1 MDNIYDQTEHERNS
15 IVQIPEKFAEN
26 AGNTLY
32 SWLGSLWRSIH
43 KGDDMVRGLQ
53 QARGIRL
60 AQLYIDI
67 LEAAQLKDRN
77 GAPVFHRELWHP
89 IIIRRSQRNKSQE
102 NLLVI
107 GGDADKKIGK
117 QPGGGYY
124 EEGTEFEIGRMAAY
138 SEYVTYPIDAEIA
151 GGALSIVDNIIKPA
165 VSMSSERGDF
175 VIRNNTIIFPSE
187 NDPLADG
194 SPFERDDL
202 PNIIDNDGT
211 PGSDVEAVLWAS
223 DVLIDKDYV
232 ADHISY
238 ALGADAPSS
247 DVVKRIINAAW
258 SATTDGLTVELVQT
272 LVAAMLNVPV
282 IQNETETVTDISGEF
297 EDGTLVA
304 TVVRTDK
311 GSYRISPKAKLR
323 ETTKTG
329 AVLKRGML
337 LDKTVRFYPRLNV
350 DSTLDSEISEEL
362 KVDIPSVVIP
372 PEILR
377 GRTNY
382 GIFAMWGD
390 SKVKQADDDENH
402 LYFDVGGDPDDVE
415 AFWKDVW
422 KKSASDG
429 IPMESII
436 GEKDASVSPARFFL
450 RNLVGANTL
459 FIVVDTSMADDASMM
474 RDPMFFDMLSDVVPS
489 AMRLFLVEHSSVNE
503 DKADVVGAYDGSV
516 DMKAALPAVSEGA
529 EPSEERVSYR
539 FVRAT
544 PVKTRGKKEE

>member
-1 MDNIYDQTEHERNS
+1 MENIYEQTEQERNS
-15 IVQIPEKFAEN
+15 IVQIPDGYAAK

-89 IIIRRSQRNKSQE
+89 IIIRRSKRNKSQE

-107 GGDADKKIGK
+107 GGDADKVIGP
-117 QPGGGYY
+117 Q
-124 EEGTEFEIGRMAAY
+124 RVD
-138 SEYVTYPIDAEIA
+138 SEYGPGTTLQMGRLGTLEGFVTYPVNAEIA
-151 GGALSIVDNIIKPA
+151 GGALSIVDNIIKPT
-165 VSMSSERGDF
+165 VSMKSGVDF

-258 SATTDGLTVELVQT
+258 SATTEGLTVELIQT

-297 EDGTLVA
+297 EGKTLVA

-329 AVLKRGML
+329 AVLKRGTL

-362 KVDIPSVVIP
+362 KIDIPSVVIP

-377 GRTNY
+377 VRTNY

-390 SKVKQADDDENH
+390 SKVKQADDDKNH

-436 GEKDASVSPARFFL
+436 GDKDASVSPAKFFL

-489 AMRLFLVEHSSVNE
+489 AMRLFLVEHSSVSE
-503 DKADVVGAYDGSV
+503 DEADVGGADDGSV
-516 DMKAALPAVSEGA
+516 YMKAALPAVSEGA